1 MLSSIPNTLVN
12 KAKRS
17 KRKRKN
23 RDNSEILETDR
34 QMIEDS
40 YEESY
45 ESSNESD
52 EEAIPESEEEKLAK
66 RKWFY
71 RQNEL
76 KKVKW
81 DLFIMLLATWNCFTI
96 PINSAFE
103 PKGMQ
108 TFWFEAINS
117 FIDIIFM
124 IDVIINF
131 RVTYMNQKTG
141 EEEFDLK

>member
-23 RDNSEILETDR
+23 RDTSEILETDR

-66 RKWFY
+66 RK
-71 RQNEL
+71 
-76 KKVKW
+76 
-81 DLFIMLLATWNCFTI
+81 
-96 PINSAFE
+96 
-103 PKGMQ
+103 
-108 TFWFEAINS
+108 
-117 FIDIIFM
+117 
-124 IDVIINF
+124 
-131 RVTYMNQKTG
+131 
-141 EEEFDLK
+141 